1 MRVALWFCSNATEH
15 WDDEQTFIRA
25 NLLTSRR
32 GFGEKELYNNR
43 RNQKWLLNIYRP
55 ESSTK
60 EIKVARLAVG
70 TTQRTIQVIGLILTT
85 ESPVTKMD
93 ARIKT

>member
-15 WDDEQTFIRA
+15 WDDEQIFIRE

-32 GFGEKELYNNR
+32 SFGEKELYNNR
-43 RNQKWLLNIYRP
+43 RIQKWLLNTYRP
-55 ESSTK
+55 ELSTK
-60 EIKVARLAVG
+60 AIKVAPLAVG
-70 TTQRTIQVIGLILTT
+70 TTQRTIQVTGLILTT

-93 ARIKT
+93 AGIKT